1 MHWAAAAI
9 LTAFYGLHLPVM
21 LAVRLSAGELKNRRG
36 TVRREPG
43 PAPGEKKADARR
55 LRRTSEKGGVA
66 DRAEAVAAN
75 ENAAVFRPGQAGPFG
90 GGAHGAG
97 LRSAAGRLR
106 PAGPGGGEKQ
116 RGNFAGISRPLRGG
130 RNSAGIGGAAGG
142 RGGSGGAIR
151 EGTYCGAAF
160 GKKYGQKGGKAE
172 ETWKNIPFRA

>member
-21 LAVRLSAGELKNRRG
+21 LAVRLSAGELKIGAALFDGSRALRR
-36 TVRREPG
+36 
-43 PAPGEKKADARR
+43 AEKKADARR

>member
-21 LAVRLSAGELKNRRG
+21 LAVRLSAGGLKIGAALFDGSRALRRAKK
-36 TVRREPG
+36 RRMRGGSGALP
-43 PAPGEKKADARR
+43 KKAALQIGLKL
-55 LRRTSEKGGVA
+55 LRRTKMPLFSA
-66 DRAEAVAAN
+66 
-75 ENAAVFRPGQAGPFG
+75 
-90 GGAHGAG
+90 GAG
-97 LRSAAGRLR
+97 WAFRRRGPRRWPAERCGPSA
-106 PAGPGGGEKQ
+106 PCWPGGRRKAGVEILP
-116 RGNFAGISRPLRGG
+116 GISRPLRGG

-172 ETWKNIPFRA
+172 KSWKNIPFRA

>member
-1 MHWAAAAI
+1 MGGGGDSDGVLRAA
-9 LTAFYGLHLPVM
+9 
-21 LAVRLSAGELKNRRG
+21 SAGDAGCSAQRRGAENRRG
-36 TVRREPG
+36 AVRREPG

-55 LRRTSEKGGVA
+55 LRRASEKGGLA

-97 LRSAAGRLR
+97 LRGAAGRLR
-106 PAGPGGGEKQ
+106 PAGPGSGEKQ

-151 EGTYCGAAF
+151 ERTYCGAAF

-172 ETWKNIPFRA
+172 KSWKNIPFRA